1 MRNLAVIIWV
11 AVVGSADVVRCVLM
25 LNMIHGW
32 ILMCSLVMLA
42 GSAIAKV
49 SEEEAARLGK
59 DLTPYGAERA
69 GNRDGTLPAWEGGIT
84 QDKIP
89 ASYDRRGMHHPD
101 PFADD
106 KMLYRITAANMAQYQ
121 DRLPEGIKAL
131 LKTYPDT
138 YYVPVYPSRR
148 SASAPQWVYDNIR
161 KNATTAELVVGG
173 TGFSNAYGGVPFP
186 IPRNAQGQID
196 PLMILWNHM
205 TRWRGIYVIR
215 SSSEASVQRNGTY
228 NLVTSQQEVD
238 FLYYHRNGSFEALNN
253 TLLYYL
259 SFVKSPARLA
269 GSAVLVHDTLDQTR
283 EPRSAWG
290 YNAGQRRVR
299 RAPNLSYD
307 MPVATA
313 DGLMTADDLDMFNGA
328 PDRHD
333 WTFIGKKELL
343 IPYNNYRLNSPD
355 YTYDDLLQ
363 KGHINPEA
371 TRFELHRVWVIEGK
385 VKPGQRHVYARRTFY
400 LDEDSWNIAVAD
412 QYDARGQLWRV
423 SVSYLMNYY
432 EVPVLWTALDV
443 YHDLNAQRYY
453 AAFLDNEE
461 ATSLEF
467 LDEPPPEGY
476 FSPQSLRRRGK
487 R

>member
-1 MRNLAVIIWV
+1 MVKN
-11 AVVGSADVVRCVLM
+11 
-25 LNMIHGW
+25 IHGL
-32 ILMCSLVMLA
+32 IVACSLALICGNA
-42 GSAIAKV
+42 LAKV
-49 SEEEAARLGK
+49 SAEEAARLGK

-69 GNRDGTLPAWEGGIT
+69 GNKEGTIPAWDGGIT

-89 ASYDRRGMHHPD
+89 ARYERRGMHHPD

-106 KMLYRITAANMAQYQ
+106 KMLYKITAANMAQYEHQ
-121 DRLPEGIKAL
+121 LPEGIKGL

-138 YYVPVYPSRR
+138 FYVPVYPSRR

-161 KNATTAELVVGG
+161 KNAITAELLSGG
-173 TGFSNAYGGVPFP
+173 TGFRNGYGGVPFP
-186 IPRNAQGQID
+186 IPHNAQGKVE
-196 PLMILWNHM
+196 PMMILWNHL
-205 TRWRGIYVIR
+205 TRWRGIYVVR

-228 NLVTSQQEVD
+228 NLVTSQQEVN
-238 FLYYHRNGSFEALNN
+238 FAYYNRDGNFEKLGNN
-253 TLLYYL
+253 LLYYL
-259 SFVKSPARLA
+259 SFVTSPARLS

-299 RAPNLSYD
+299 RAPNLSHD

-328 PDRHD
+328 ADRHN
-333 WTFIGKKELL
+333 WTFIGKKEML
-343 IPYNNYRLNSPD
+343 IPYNNYRLNSPQ
-355 YTYDDLLQ
+355 YKYADLLT

-385 VKPGQRHVYARRTFY
+385 VKEGQRHIYDRRTFY
-400 LDEDSWNIAVAD
+400 LDEDSWNIVVAD
-412 QYDARGQLWRV
+412 QYDARGNLWRV
-423 SVSYLMNYY
+423 SLSYLVNYY
-432 EVPVLWTALDV
+432 EVPALWSALDV
-443 YHDLNAQRYY
+443 YHDLTAQRYY
-453 AAFLDNEE
+453 AGFLDNEE
-461 ATSLEF
+461 SSLLEF
-467 LDEPPPEGY
+467 SDEPPPDGH